1 MRFQKQPRLATEPN
15 RIFPLK
21 CARYPK
27 YHVVPAHHVAIE
39 YIDDYLEA
47 AGVGVVGDKKGPL
60 FRSSVQGR
68 RQDVLLRSSM
78 TRQTRSR

>member
-27 YHVVPAHHVAIE
+27 MMIEITDKGRELIAVAWSTALHPKPKEILMPQRPTS
-39 YIDDYLEA
+39 ILTTLA
-47 AGVGVVGDKKGPL
+47 V
-60 FRSSVQGR
+60 S
-68 RQDVLLRSSM
+68 LLAL
-78 TRQTRSR
+78 TLI